1 MIDSGF
7 FGKDTNVNFSALVKK
22 DFVTDISSE
31 ILNIFENIKSVE
43 RSCHEIILT
52 HFNPVLHFM

>member
-7 FGKDTNVNFSALVKK
+7 FGKDANVNFSALVKK

-31 ILNIFENIKSVE
+31 ILNIFWK
-43 RSCHEIILT
+43 HEVCRT
-52 HFNPVLHFM
+52 